1 MVLHAYGHM
10 QYALHAP
17 ACISCTVHTLA
28 YSCIF
33 LHTPCTVH
41 TLTHTPACPCTLL
54 HTSVLF
60 QHYIGPWLLSKVEG
74 NEPTFKESLQKSL
87 ENLSVSMA
95 SIEAVLVA
103 QKDILEDLVS
113 QTNSLE
119 ANNTWKNESNDIKSE
134 IISLKGLLLSS

>member
-1 MVLHAYGHM
+1 
-10 QYALHAP
+10 
-17 ACISCTVHTLA
+17 
-28 YSCIF
+28 
-33 LHTPCTVH
+33 
-41 TLTHTPACPCTLL
+41 
-54 HTSVLF
+54 
-60 QHYIGPWLLSKVEG
+60 
-74 NEPTFKESLQKSL
+74 
-87 ENLSVSMA
+87 MA